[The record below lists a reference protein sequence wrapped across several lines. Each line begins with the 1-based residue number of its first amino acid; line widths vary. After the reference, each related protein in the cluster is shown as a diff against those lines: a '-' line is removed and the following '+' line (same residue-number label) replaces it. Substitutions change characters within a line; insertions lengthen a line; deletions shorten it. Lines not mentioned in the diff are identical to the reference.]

1 MKTFILAAV
10 AATAIALPSLASAA
24 EQTFYDPAEGEFT
37 AGSLN
42 AVAVSGD
49 DAARYTQTSTFYDP
63 AEGEFVTTKVS
74 GTPVIA
80 THDAVKASGA
90 TVRFYDPAEGEF
102 VNVPVGN

>member
-10 AATAIALPSLASAA
+10 AAAAIALPSLASAA
-24 EQTFYDPAEGEFT
+24 EQ
-37 AGSLN
+37 
-42 AVAVSGD
+42 
-49 DAARYTQTSTFYDP
+49 TFYDP